1 LEFAGKEDAIM
12 ADNEYLKGKLQIR
25 GTGEIKATNA
35 VPKPAGGVTRHEG
48 SDLRDGKKSGK

>member
-1 LEFAGKEDAIM
+1 MPE
-12 ADNEYLKGKLQIR
+12 NEYLKGKLQVR
-25 GTGEIKATNA
+25 GTAEIKATHA